1 MEYQRAGVARNANV
15 LGIKKDLPALLD
27 IVFDTAGE
35 ARTTIDTGTDTAADT
50 CLRQKSGFTIW
61 QNSISPLSS
70 LVPAI
75 FHHEIAAN
83 TNPNEYSQ

>member
-1 MEYQRAGVARNANV
+1 MLMFGWY
-15 LGIKKDLPALLD
+15 KKDLPALLD

-50 CLRQKSGFTIW
+50 CLRQKSGFAIW
-61 QNSISPLSS
+61 QNPISPLPS

-75 FHHEIAAN
+75 FHHEITAN
-83 TNPNEYSQ
+83 TNQNEYSQ